1 MLGSTEAL
9 YILLALGVILCII
22 SFILQWT
29 GKRGDSVLLVGH
41 NGAGKTALFLQLERG
56 EIGNGTVTSMKETVG
71 FVKQDKRE
79 KQLRLVDV
87 PGHPRISKG
96 IFAGHTDR
104 AKGFIFVVDSVD
116 FMVQKDQVA
125 EQLYDILASKA
136 VSSRQM
142 PVLLLANK
150 ADMGAKAHSVE
161 FIRKRLEKALDQLR
175 TTRADVEAES
185 GNALEKAGEPFTFA
199 GLARARGAQVV
210 TASCSAL
217 QGDIAE
223 VTEWLSQTIT

>member
-1 MLGSTEAL
+1 M
-9 YILLALGVILCII
+9 
-22 SFILQWT
+22 
-29 GKRGDSVLLVGH
+29 
-41 NGAGKTALFLQLERG
+41 QLERG

-71 FVKQDKRE
+71 FVKQACSLHICDNAENLDCKAFINSHRCCLSCAPKSPARMQDKRE

-104 AKGFIFVVDSVD
+104 AKGVIFVVDSVD
-116 FMVQKDQVA
+116 FMVQKDQVGTAAFHAGEVASGVSWCLEVDSHRHSCAACFDAPSEFSCLQVA

-185 GNALEKAGEPFTFA
+185 GNVSMVPCVKTPAPL
-199 GLARARGAQVV
+199 L
-210 TASCSAL
+210 
-217 QGDIAE
+217 
-223 VTEWLSQTIT
+223 